1 MQKLMNPE
9 SQKENTIGI
18 EMRFFLIIEL
28 ENQVILYFIKIV
40 LKSKDVQI
48 Y

>member
-1 MQKLMNPE
+1 MQKLVNPE
-9 SQKENTIGI
+9 SQKENTIYIGY
-18 EMRFFLIIEL
+18 FLMTEL
-28 ENQVILYFIKIV
+28 ENQVILHFIKIV